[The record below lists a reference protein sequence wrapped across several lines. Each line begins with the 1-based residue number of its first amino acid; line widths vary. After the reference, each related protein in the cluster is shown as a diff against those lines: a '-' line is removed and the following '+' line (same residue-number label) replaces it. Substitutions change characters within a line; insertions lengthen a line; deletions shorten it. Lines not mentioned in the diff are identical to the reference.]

1 MRFHT
6 PITVN
11 QPTLISISPTPY
23 SFTAQSP
30 RFCAQSLHTPFHA
43 HSTPFRSHTTPVDCI
58 HPNYHT
64 PYHGIPF
71 CLHHSLSLLSSSYS
85 TRVHLYSSHI
95 YSYHFYNDSSLF
107 TPNHSYPLSIS
118 SIHDS
123 NSFCGGI
130 PHSHHHPSQQHS
142 LFQFHFYSILLFHF
156 NLFHP
161 SRVLLSLLSSTLRFT
176 PLHAHSPPIQSKPI
190 SG

>member
-23 SFTAQSP
+23 SFTPQSP
-30 RFCAQSLHTPFHA
+30 RFYAQSLHTPIHN
-43 HSTPFRSHTTPVDCI
+43 HSTPFHLHNTPVDCI
-58 HPNYHT
+58 HSSNHT
-64 PYHGIPF
+64 LHHGIPF
-71 CLHHSLSLLSSSYS
+71 CLHHSLSLFSSSYS
-85 TRVHLYSSHI
+85 TCVHLYSFHI

-123 NSFCGGI
+123 NSFCGRI
-130 PHSHHHPSQQHS
+130 PHSHQYPSQQHS
-142 LFQFHFYSILLFHF
+142 LFQFHFYSLLSFHF
-156 NLFHP
+156 NPFHP
-161 SRVLLSLLSSTLRFT
+161 SRVLHSLLSSTLRFT
-176 PLHAHSPPIQSKPI
+176 PPHAHSPPIQSKPVP
-190 SG
+190 G

>member
-30 RFCAQSLHTPFHA
+30 RFYAQSLHTPFHN
-43 HSTPFRSHTTPVDCI
+43 HSTPFHCI
-58 HPNYHT
+58 HSNNHILH
-64 PYHGIPF
+64 HGIPF

-95 YSYHFYNDSSLF
+95 YSYHFHDNSSLF

-118 SIHDS
+118 SIHDF

-130 PHSHHHPSQQHS
+130 PHSHQYPSQQHS

-156 NLFHP
+156 NPFHP
-161 SRVLLSLLSSTLRFT
+161 SRVLLSILSSTFRFT
-176 PLHAHSPPIQSKPI
+176 PLHAHSPPIQSKPVP
-190 SG
+190 G